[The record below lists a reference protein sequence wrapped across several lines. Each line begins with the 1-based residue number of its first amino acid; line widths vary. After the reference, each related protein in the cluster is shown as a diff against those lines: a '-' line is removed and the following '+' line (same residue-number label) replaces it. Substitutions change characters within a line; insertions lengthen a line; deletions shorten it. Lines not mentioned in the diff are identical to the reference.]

1 MTTHPYVRAYLAGIA
16 VPTMFML
23 FVISAFVVARFVFQ
37 VPIPIE
43 RALIFPMALA
53 PNLFGAWNMYYHRL
67 HLSHTFSIGVHGAI
81 LPLFMAPIG
90 YEIAT
95 HLGFLQ
101 LDPSGLVWFGDLR
114 VSYALV
120 ATGFCIALIIYYLVW
135 KHFVNFFNE
144 LLGIA

>member
-16 VPTMFML
+16 VPTLFML
-23 FVISAFVVARFVFQ
+23 VILAAFIVARFVFQ

-43 RALIFPMALA
+43 RALVFPMALV

-67 HLSHTFSIGVHGAI
+67 HLSHNLSIGVHGAI
-81 LPLFMAPIG
+81 LPLFMMPLG
-90 YEIAT
+90 YEITT

-101 LDPSGLVWFGDLR
+101 LEQSGMVWFGELR
-114 VSYALV
+114 VGYGLA
-120 ATGFCIALIIYYLVW
+120 ATGFCIALIVYYLVW